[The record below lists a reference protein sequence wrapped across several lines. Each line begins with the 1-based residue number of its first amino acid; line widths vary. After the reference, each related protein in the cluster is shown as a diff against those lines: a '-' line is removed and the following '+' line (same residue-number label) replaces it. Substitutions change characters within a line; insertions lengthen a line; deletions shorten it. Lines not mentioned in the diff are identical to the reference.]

1 MRVDVFD
8 IINTD
13 ISLVTK
19 DEICKLMEDIWSEM
33 NYFEVDSFLPILFK
47 RLFSMER
54 FDPIAMKISL
64 NRCNMNINIDDH
76 PGCMV
81 DFDYILS
88 RYSDGFS
95 IQLVSVDDIP
105 FFNSNGFPLIYRLKI
120 GDMIKKNRTEEF
132 SKLEY
137 LHLAGKV
144 NPVDYNAIGDMFKS
158 IPSTAMI
165 NPYKIFDTL
174 TNHYSKYVR
183 NEIVIYLGNGI
194 GKYLVDIVIK
204 DSDDILKYELS
215 QSFEDDSC
223 VMKLISNG
231 CEKFNFP
238 IIYDVGIKF

>member
-13 ISLVTK
+13 TSLVTK

-54 FDPIAMKISL
+54 FDPIAMEISL
-64 NRCNMNINIDDH
+64 NSYNINIHIDDG
-76 PGCMV
+76 PGCMI
-81 DFDYILS
+81 DFDYILT

-95 IQLVSVDDIP
+95 IQLVSVDDIL

-137 LHLAGKV
+137 LHLAGRV
-144 NPVDYNAIGDMFKS
+144 NPEDYSKIGGMFKS

-183 NEIVIYLGNGI
+183 NEILVYLGDTV

-204 DSDDILKYELS
+204 DSSNILKYELS

-223 VMKLISNG
+223 VMKLISND
-231 CEKFNFP
+231 CERCNFP

>member
-1 MRVDVFD
+1 MRVDVCEIVND
-8 IINTD
+8 DT
-13 ISLVTK
+13 SLVTK
-19 DEICKLMEDIWSEM
+19 DEICKLMEDIWSET

-47 RLFSMER
+47 RLFNMEC
-54 FDPIAMKISL
+54 FDPIAMEISL
-64 NRCNMNINIDDH
+64 NKCNMNIHIDDG
-76 PGCMV
+76 PGCML
-81 DFDYILS
+81 DFDYMVN

-137 LHLAGKV
+137 LHLVGKI
-144 NPVDYNAIGDMFKS
+144 NPEDYNTIGDMFKY

-165 NPYKIFDTL
+165 NPYKIFDTI

-183 NEIVIYLGNGI
+183 NCIIIYLGNSVGN
-194 GKYLVDIVIK
+194 YLM
-204 DSDDILKYELS
+204 DILIKGTGDTLRYELS

-223 VMKLISNG
+223 IIKLISND